1 MRATIDA
8 VWRRSVAGSGN
19 DFILGGHG
27 RRLLASLAVPRADY
41 FELGVIIPRIRAF
54 RPHMQNMHAEA
65 AIRNGYA
72 SLPHGVRATDL
83 NQLAVSTFLSD

>member
-19 DFILGGHG
+19 DFILGGSG

-41 FELGVIIPRIRAF
+41 FELSVIIPRNPEIRV
-54 RPHMQNMHAEA
+54 HMQNMHVNGV
-65 AIRNGYA
+65 IRSGDA
-72 SLPHGVRATDL
+72 SLPHCTRET
-83 NQLAVSTFLSD
+83 

>member
-19 DFILGGHG
+19 DFILEGSG
-27 RRLLASLAVPRADY
+27 RRLLASWAVPRADY
-41 FELGVIIPRIRAF
+41 FELSIIIPRIPEF
-54 RPHMQNMHAEA
+54 RVHMQNMHAEA

-72 SLPHGVRATDL
+72 SLPHGARAI
-83 NQLAVSTFLSD
+83 

>member
-19 DFILGGHG
+19 DFILGGGG
-27 RRLLASLAVPRADY
+27 RRVLAWLAIPYADY
-41 FELGVIIPRIRAF
+41 FELIVIIPRIPEF
-54 RPHMQNMHAEA
+54 RGHMQNMHAKT

-72 SLPHGVRATDL
+72 SLPLCARAI
-83 NQLAVSTFLSD
+83 